1 MVHGHEGK
9 RVVMLPG
16 TMTVGMRGA
25 DGGFVPTVRWCG

>member
-9 RVVMLPG
+9 RAVMLPG
-16 TMTVGMRGA
+16 TVTVGMRG